1 MRLRIIPIAALT
13 ATLALG
19 MVARVS
25 VQSTPAAKPAEKTFA
40 NTWLPVPRSQ
50 SPQQAAAAA
59 ASVKGRAFNPRDL
72 SGVWGVNG
80 GGVGL
85 SNPTPPMTPW
95 GQARYDAAKPG
106 MGPRAVPLGNDPMLI
121 CDPIG
126 MPRWL
131 GYNYGT
137 EIIQLP
143 DRVVQTIELYHTF
156 RTIWTDG
163 RVLPTLD
170 DDAEP
175 RFLGYSVGR
184 WEGDTFIVQS
194 AGFDD
199 RSWLDTQ
206 GHPHSDEMRVEER
219 YQRASFDTLKLSYT
233 IDDPKTY
240 TKPWVS
246 SGTIRLAAG
255 TEIGEYFCVP
265 SQEEE
270 YRRLVRAPAGGQPRR

>member
-1 MRLRIIPIAALT
+1 
-13 ATLALG
+13 